1 MYLRLKLC
9 VDYIFALISIS
20 IHFRYQTS
28 ENLPV
33 YLVVFFFFC
42 LFFLIVVE
50 RKNERTVLE
59 HPLCRAGTR
68 CQYVSNKE
76 DSRLGGKRDPGGL
89 TRRALAAV
97 LRYCLASII
106 DSFCRLCCM
115 DVLVT
120 Y

>member
-1 MYLRLKLC
+1 MRGLHFC
-9 VDYIFALISIS
+9 SDQHQHSFQISNMRES
-20 IHFRYQTS
+20 S
-28 ENLPV
+28 SL
-33 YLVVFFFFC
+33 LSSLFFC
-42 LFFLIVVE
+42 LFFLFVVE